1 MLPPTMLAFALR
13 MQAIAAFL
21 PHIISI
27 NELLYRLIEK
37 YILFL
42 GSLLT
47 PLEDR
52 KEVSDRNLK

>member
-1 MLPPTMLAFALR
+1 MLPPTMLASASR

-21 PHIISI
+21 KQLISI
-27 NELLYRLIEK
+27 NELLYCLREK
-37 YILFL
+37 YVLFS

-52 KEVSDRNLK
+52 KEGFDRNLK